1 MGWDSAALA
10 ALALLVC
17 QSWSTNEFKGSR
29 FGFGEASSGVVGG
42 GARAGLADLEGFAG
56 VAGVE
61 DLGSSLSM
69 IPSASQKT
77 TGYSQIVD
85 SHRSIGAKLCRG
97 PRNADRGR
105 PRNCEGLWREQVSYR
120 QLPKAQVP
128 IVPIALGEK
137 AAMAVLTAADS
148 SLRDPRRWWMLSC
161 STGST
166 AHLPAHVSAEFLARY
181 WARVLIDNNFQWPTA
196 GGYSSPQ
203 QHAQRGHGNVSKYN
217 CFIGLTFVCIGCSH
231 PASTRGRQPY
241 MLSR

>member
-10 ALALLVC
+10 ALALLGC
-17 QSWSTNEFKGSR
+17 QSSSANEFKGSR
-29 FGFGEASSGVVGG
+29 FGFEEASSGVVGG

-61 DLGSSLSM
+61 GLGSSLSRVL
-69 IPSASQKT
+69 SASQKAIQ
-77 TGYSQIVD
+77 YSQIVD
-85 SHRSIGAKLCRG
+85 SHRSIGAKLWRG
-97 PRNADRGR
+97 PRDADRGR
-105 PRNCEGLWREQVSYR
+105 PRNWEGLSREQVSYR
-120 QLPKAQVP
+120 QLPKAQAPV
-128 IVPIALGEK
+128 IPIAFGEK

-161 STGST
+161 STVST
-166 AHLPAHVSAEFLARY
+166 AHLPAQASAEFLARY
-181 WARVLIDNNFQWPTA
+181 WARVLIDNSFQSLPA
-196 GGYSSPQ
+196 GGYSSDQ
-203 QHAQRGHGNVSKYN
+203 QHSEVTGNVSKCN

>member
-77 TGYSQIVD
+77 TGYSQIVY

-161 STGST
+161 STVSTGPGSRLTPQPSFWRDIGPGFLSITISNGQQPEDT
-166 AHLPAHVSAEFLARY
+166 AVHNSTHSEVTAMSQNTIVLSA
-181 WARVLIDNNFQWPTA
+181 
-196 GGYSSPQ
+196 
-203 QHAQRGHGNVSKYN
+203 
-217 CFIGLTFVCIGCSH
+217 
-231 PASTRGRQPY
+231 
-241 MLSR
+241 